1 MSFREEILL
10 SLKGCTIEYQGVKL
24 YVIEE
29 IEYQGKKYLYCINV
43 EKAPDAE
50 ISFLTKEEGSTYSHV
65 VDDKLFDE
73 LMINVGF
80 KLAAN
85 ELEKIQKEEI
95 KE

>member
-1 MSFREEILL
+1 MSIRDELL
-10 SLKGCTIEYQGVKL
+10 VSLKGCTIEYQGVKL

-29 IEYQGKKYLYCINV
+29 IEYKEKKYLYCINV
-43 EKAPDAE
+43 DKAPDAE

-73 LMINVGF
+73 LMVNVGF

-85 ELEKIQKEEI
+85 EIEKIKKEDIQE
-95 KE
+95 